1 MLFQL
6 DGIWFAAGV
15 TVGLLM
21 SSVVIPP
28 RRTVSRVPDPMD
40 EKVVYHTD
48 TGCVR
53 VEATEVP
60 CTSETDSFNL
70 LASLK
75 K

>member
-15 TVGLLM
+15 TVGLLL

-40 EKVVYHTD
+40 EKLVYHTD

>member
-1 MLFQL
+1 ML

-15 TVGLLM
+15 TFGLLL

-28 RRTVSRVPDPMD
+28 RRTVSKVPDPMD
-40 EKVVYHTD
+40 EKLVYHTD

-60 CTSETDSFNL
+60 CTAEPDSLNL
-70 LASLK
+70 LASQK
-75 K
+75 

>member
-1 MLFQL
+1 MI
-6 DGIWFAAGV
+6 DGIWFVAGV
-15 TVGLLM
+15 TFGLLL
-21 SSVVIPP
+21 STIVIPP
-28 RRTVSRVPDPMD
+28 TRTIPKVPDPAD
-40 EKVVYHTD
+40 GERVYHTD
-48 TGCVR
+48 TGCVH

>member
-1 MLFQL
+1 MI
-6 DGIWFAAGV
+6 DGIWFVAGV
-15 TVGLLM
+15 TFGLLL
-21 SSVVIPP
+21 STIVIPP
-28 RRTVSRVPDPMD
+28 KRTVSKVPDPADGQM
-40 EKVVYHTD
+40 VYHTD
-48 TGCVR
+48 TMCVR

>member
-1 MLFQL
+1 MI
-6 DGIWFAAGV
+6 DGLWFVAGV
-15 TVGLLM
+15 TFGLLL
-21 SSVVIPP
+21 STIVIPP
-28 RRTVSRVPDPMD
+28 TRNVSKVPDPTD
-40 EKVVYHTD
+40 EERIYYTE

>member
-1 MLFQL
+1 ML

-15 TVGLLM
+15 TFGLLL
-21 SSVVIPP
+21 STVVIPP
-28 RRTVSRVPDPMD
+28 RRTVSKVPDPMD
-40 EKVVYHTD
+40 MDIVYHTD
-48 TGCVR
+48 TGCVH
-53 VEATEVP
+53 VESTEVP

>member
-1 MLFQL
+1 MALPL

-15 TVGLLM
+15 TVGLLL

-28 RRTVSRVPDPMD
+28 RRTVSRVPDPSD
-40 EKVVYHTD
+40 GNLVYHTG
-48 TGCVR
+48 TGCVH

>member
-1 MLFQL
+1 MAFAL

-15 TVGLLM
+15 TFGLLL
-21 SSVVIPP
+21 STVVIPP
-28 RRTVSRVPDPMD
+28 RRTVSKVPDPMD
-40 EKVVYHTD
+40 GKIVYHTD
-48 TGCVR
+48 TGCVH

>member
-1 MLFQL
+1 MI
-6 DGIWFAAGV
+6 DGLWFAAGAV
-15 TVGLLM
+15 FGLLL
-21 SSVVIPP
+21 SSIVIPP
-28 RRTVSRVPDPMD
+28 RRTVSRVPDPLD
-40 EKVVYHTD
+40 GKTLYRTD

-60 CTSETDSFNL
+60 CTAETDSFNL

>member
-15 TVGLLM
+15 TVGLLL

-28 RRTVSRVPDPMD
+28 RRTVSKVPDPTD
-40 EKVVYHTD
+40 GNLVYHTD

>member
-40 EKVVYHTD
+40 GKLVYHTD